1 MSCVKSVSYSILVNG
16 SQFGRITPTRGI
28 RQGDPLSPYLFL
40 MCAEGLSYLLKQAEG
55 DGAIYGVPIAARGTR
70 LSHLFFADDS
80 ILIVGRILMSG
91 KM

>member
-1 MSCVKSVSYSILVNG
+1 
-16 SQFGRITPTRGI
+16 
-28 RQGDPLSPYLFL
+28 